1 VLLPERLPTP
11 GRIGALI
18 RQQQVTTAWLTA
30 SLFNALLDEAPQSL
44 RGLEQLLTGGEA
56 LSVGHIRR
64 ALQQLPGTELINGY
78 GPTESTTFTCCQAI
92 ERELSPAARS
102 IPIGQPISNTQVYLL
117 DAHLQPV
124 PLGVA
129 GELYIGGDGL
139 ARGYLKRPE
148 LTAERFVPHPSSS
161 RPGTRLYKTGDLARY
176 LPDGRIEFLGRLDHQ
191 VKVRGYRIELGEI
204 EQALLQHPAV
214 SECVVIARDDP
225 ASSKQLVAYVVAAPD
240 REAVEEAGL
249 RSFLG
254 ERLPEYM
261 LPSHI
266 MVLDALPLSANGKVD
281 RQALLAHRPEESEQQ
296 PHERE
301 QPRDQ
306 IELQLLHIWERVL
319 ERGPISL
326 TDNFF
331 SLGGHSLAT
340 LRLHAQIENEFHR
353 QLPLGLLFQYPTIRE
368 LARILRQEIGYVR
381 GSALVPLQPHGSR
394 APFFCVHPAGGSVFC
409 YLDLV
414 RHLGMNY
421 PVYGLQVPEVEGEQ
435 AIASVEQLAAHYIAV
450 VQTVQPE
457 GPYLLG
463 GWSAGGSIA
472 YEMACQLRYQGHE
485 VALLC
490 LFDSFRFVSSGQPR
504 QEYIQG
510 STLKDSLVALL
521 NVDEQEISRLT
532 EEEQLRA
539 AYDALRRELIL
550 PDGLDLAYVQRFI
563 HLQAAII
570 KAVRAYEPPCSD
582 QSITLI
588 RVEQEG
594 ESVAETVK
602 DGREPVHDS
611 TNGWRAVTT
620 AHVDVHTVPGTH
632 NEMFSEPYVQTVAS
646 TLQACLDKQGK
657 EQESTVL

>member
-1 VLLPERLPTP
+1 MV
-11 GRIGALI
+11 
-18 RQQQVTTAWLTA
+18 
-30 SLFNALLDEAPQSL
+30 
-44 RGLEQLLTGGEA
+44 
-56 LSVGHIRR
+56 
-64 ALQQLPGTELINGY
+64 
-78 GPTESTTFTCCQAI
+78 
-92 ERELSPAARS
+92 
-102 IPIGQPISNTQVYLL
+102 
-117 DAHLQPV
+117 
-124 PLGVA
+124 
-129 GELYIGGDGL
+129 
-139 ARGYLKRPE
+139 
-148 LTAERFVPHPSSS
+148 
-161 RPGTRLYKTGDLARY
+161 
-176 LPDGRIEFLGRLDHQ
+176 
-191 VKVRGYRIELGEI
+191 
-204 EQALLQHPAV
+204 
-214 SECVVIARDDP
+214 
-225 ASSKQLVAYVVAAPD
+225 
-240 REAVEEAGL
+240 
-249 RSFLG
+249 
-254 ERLPEYM
+254 
-261 LPSHI
+261 PSHI
-266 MVLDALPLSANGKVD
+266 MLLDALPLSANGKVD
-281 RQALLAHRPEESEQQ
+281 RQALLDHRPEESEQQ
-296 PHERE
+296 SHERE

-340 LRLHAQIENEFHR
+340 LRLHAQIQNEFHR

-463 GWSAGGSIA
+463 GWSAGGNIA
-472 YEMACQLRYQGHE
+472 YEMACQMRYQGHE

-490 LFDSFRFVSSGQPR
+490 LFDSFRFVSSGEPA
-504 QEYIQG
+504 QEYEQG
-510 STLKDSLVALL
+510 STLRESLMALL
-521 NVDEQEISRLT
+521 NVDEQEISSLT

-539 AYDALRRELIL
+539 AYDTLRRELIL

-570 KAVRAYEPPCSD
+570 RAVRAYEPPCSD

-588 RVEQEG
+588 RVEQER
-594 ESVAETVK
+594 EYVAETVK
-602 DGREPVHDS
+602 DGREPARDS

-620 AHVDVHTVPGTH
+620 AHVDVHIVPGTH
-632 NEMFSEPYVQTVAS
+632 NEMFSEPYVQAVAS

-657 EQESTVL
+657 EQETTIL